1 MKTSLASRFACAALA
16 AALSACA
23 ATPRGPAGD
32 AAAQL
37 ERLKQLEGA
46 WVTAN
51 GSEGAP
57 PGSQI
62 HYRVTGA
69 GSTVLETIM
78 PGTEHEMI
86 SVYHAAGGRLAMTH
100 YCSAGN
106 QPYMLAKPSGDATRL
121 EFECVGGANVDRK
134 RGLYM
139 SRAEFEFVSES
150 RVNAT
155 WTATMDGKPHHTV
168 RFELVRSWM

>member
-1 MKTSLASRFACAALA
+1 MKLPLASRFACAAFA

-23 ATPRGPAGD
+23 TTPQGPAAD
-32 AAAQL
+32 AKAQL

-57 PGSQI
+57 TGTEI
-62 HYRVTGA
+62 HYRVSGA
-69 GSTVLETIM
+69 GSTVVETIM
-78 PGTEHEMI
+78 PGTENEMI
-86 SVYHAAGGRLAMTH
+86 SVYHTANGRLAMTH

-106 QPYMLAKPSGDATRL
+106 QPYMLAKPSGDAARI
-121 EFECVGGANVDRK
+121 EFECVGGSNVDRK

-139 SRAEFEFVSES
+139 NSAQFEFVSDS
-150 RVNAT
+150 RLNAT
-155 WTATMDGKPHHTV
+155 WTAMLDGKPHHEV
-168 RFELVRSWM
+168 RFELVRSWR